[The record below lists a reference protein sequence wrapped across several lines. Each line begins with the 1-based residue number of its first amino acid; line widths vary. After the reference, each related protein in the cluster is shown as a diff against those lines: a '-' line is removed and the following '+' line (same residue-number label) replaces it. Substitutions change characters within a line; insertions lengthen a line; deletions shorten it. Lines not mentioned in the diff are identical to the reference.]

1 MTPAARVQTAIE
13 LLDRILAGEPA
24 ERALTL
30 WARASRHAGSGD
42 RAAVRDLVYD
52 ALRCQRSLAAR
63 AGAAEPTGRALMI
76 ALAGPADLDA
86 LFAGLPYGPSALEE
100 AERAAL
106 EAPGGEPPD
115 PVRLDYPDWL
125 DAPLRSALGQAFEPV
140 LAAMRD
146 RAPVFLRV
154 NLARG
159 TRVEAM
165 ALLAADGVECR
176 EAPSCDT
183 ALEVIGK
190 SNKINGSRAY
200 LQGLVELQ
208 DLSSQAAVADLPL
221 ERGMKVLDYCAGG
234 GGKALAMAARTG
246 GRVDAHDANPG
257 RTRDLPAR
265 AKRAG
270 AELRI
275 VESAALRPGAYDL
288 VLVDAPCS
296 GSGTWRRTPQSKW
309 LLTPGRVADLVS
321 LQRSI
326 LSTAAAHLRPG
337 GTLAYMTCS
346 LLDAENDAVVAGFL
360 GAQDGFSLSHERR
373 FLPTE
378 GGDGF
383 YLAVLSR
390 S

>member
-30 WARASRHAGSGD
+30 WARASRYAGSGD

-52 ALRCQRSLAAR
+52 ALRCRRSLAAK
-63 AGAAEPTGRALMI
+63 AGGAEMAGRALMI
-76 ALAGPADLDA
+76 ALTDPEKRDA
-86 LFAGLPYGPSALEE
+86 LFAGLPHGPAPLTE
-100 AERAAL
+100 AERASRP
-106 EAPGGEPPD
+106 APLAEFPD

-125 DAPLRSALGQAFEPV
+125 DRLLRNSLGEAFEPV
-140 LAAMRD
+140 LSAMQR

-154 NLARG
+154 NAAR
-159 TRVEAM
+159 TTPAEAM
-165 ALLAADGVECR
+165 AILSLDGIESCP
-176 EAPSCDT
+176 APGCET
-183 ALEVIGK
+183 ALKVTEK
-190 SNKINGSRAY
+190 SNRINGSRAY

-208 DLSSQAAVADLPL
+208 DLSSQAAVAELPL
-221 ERGMKVLDYCAGG
+221 GKGMKVLDYCAGG

-246 GRVDAHDANPG
+246 GRIDAHDANPG
-257 RTRDLPAR
+257 RMRDLPAR

-270 AELRI
+270 VDIRLMD
-275 VESAALRPGAYDL
+275 STALGPGAYDL

-309 LLTPGRVADLVS
+309 LLTPERLAELTG
-321 LQRSI
+321 LQQQI
-326 LSTAAAHLRPG
+326 LSAATHHLRPG

-346 LLDAENDAVVAGFL
+346 LLIAENEAVIAAFL
-360 GAQDGFSLSHERR
+360 GTQPAFSLKHERR

-390 S
+390 T

>member
-30 WARASRHAGSGD
+30 WARASRYAGSGD

-76 ALAGPADLDA
+76 ALADPDARDA
-86 LFAGLPYGPSALEE
+86 LFADLPHGPSAIDD

-106 EAPGGEPPD
+106 AAPAGKLRD
-115 PVRLDYPDWL
+115 AVRLDYPDWL
-125 DAPLRSALGQAFEPV
+125 DAPLRSTLGQAFDPV
-140 LAAMRD
+140 LAAMRE

-154 NLARG
+154 NMARG
-159 TRVEAM
+159 TRANAM
-165 ALLAADGVECR
+165 SLLAADGVECR
-176 EAPSCDT
+176 EAPTCRT
-183 ALEVIGK
+183 TLEVVGK
-190 SNKINGSRAY
+190 SNKINGSHAY
-200 LQGLVELQ
+200 LQGFVELQ
-208 DLSSQAAVADLPL
+208 DLSSQSAVADLPL

-246 GRVDAHDANPG
+246 GRIDAHDANPG
-257 RTRDLPAR
+257 RMRDLPLR

-270 AELRI
+270 ADIRL
-275 VESAALRPGAYDL
+275 VDSAALKPGAYDL

-309 LLTPGRVADLVS
+309 LLTPERLGELAS
-321 LQRSI
+321 LQKSI
-326 LSTAAAHLRPG
+326 LAMAAEYIRPG

-346 LLDAENDAVVAGFL
+346 LLGAENDAVVAGFL
-360 GAQDGFSLSHERR
+360 GAHDGFTLKHERR

-383 YLAVLSR
+383 YLAVLAR